1 MTVFAPRNASLPQC
15 WPIKAGAPPETEDLT
30 MQTGRI
36 AAASHQNWPDR
47 WAVPLSVALLMI
59 F

>member
-1 MTVFAPRNASLPQC
+1 MTVFAPRTAGLPQC
-15 WPIKAGAPPETEDLT
+15 WPIKAGAPPETEDSA

-36 AAASHQNWPDR
+36 AAASRQDWSDR
-47 WAVPLSVALLMI
+47 RAVPPSVALLMI